1 MKAFTLDLSKE
12 AMLLL
17 QIKLPKGYSLVRA
30 TKESKKGARTDNF
43 SNVSAD
49 SAKKEP
55 KAQTVKM
62 QNDQITSK
70 KPEKS
75 LKKSKEVFYGLF

>member
-49 SAKKEP
+49 SANNDFTFEEFEPNKSRSKVNASKIASSKTKE
-55 KAQTVKM
+55 
-62 QNDQITSK
+62 
-70 KPEKS
+70 
-75 LKKSKEVFYGLF
+75 